1 MRGNSLARW
10 LLAIA
15 VLVPLVAVVAIV
27 GFSPMTSPRLVA
39 GSGDDF
45 FTHLHTEKAMANVTV
60 FPGRAGPLT
69 ITVELETP
77 DEQPLAANA
86 VSVTLSKPDAGVEPA
101 TAQAQRTDD
110 GRWRVAMTAPMAG
123 RWMLR
128 LGIQTADSDNISVEA
143 PILIK

>member
-1 MRGNSLARW
+1 MRGNSHAR
-10 LLAIA
+10 LLFAIA

-27 GFSPMTSPRLVA
+27 GSSHVTPPRLVTA
-39 GSGDDF
+39 GGDDF
-45 FTHLHTEKAMANVTV
+45 FTHLHTEKAMANV
-60 FPGRAGPLT
+60 

-77 DEQPLAANA
+77 DERPLAANA

-110 GRWRVAMTAPMAG
+110 GRWRAAMTAPVAG
-123 RWMLR
+123 RWTLR
-128 LGIQTADSDNISVEA
+128 LGIQAPDSDAISVEA